1 MLFPPQF
8 RMEARE
14 EPAESSESSMLLQ
27 LPDHLLCHVLQQLR
41 LDCQSVCSA
50 ARAHSRLHKAAVA
63 AMSSICAKGKHAAD
77 SLQQYLTRH
86 GDKVSNVSA
95 QHVVF
100 RVACY
105 KEDLPQLR
113 QQLPICNRLEV
124 LSLQDCQVQLAAS
137 ATGRP
142 GLLQAAPQLTKL
154 HFQNCILHDTT
165 VSLKAVLQQLP
176 HLQHLAAAYSVYGP
190 FADGVLQGLT
200 GLTYLSLHGLT
211 STCCSAS
218 DRRSHCGWSA
228 TSKPIQLEH
237 IRSMK
242 QLRGLKL
249 NNFDEHVSAET
260 FSGLEH
266 LTLLQLTHDNRPIT
280 LYFNGDQPGLRLVD
294 VSALGHLTQLQHLVL
309 QLVIPCS
316 RFGTHVTD
324 AATEVSMDCLL
335 AAVDKL
341 TQLTYLQLS
350 GAASHHEVL
359 QYSTPENLYT
369 CVGGMRSK
377 RPRTGSA
384 PSYSAL
390 SASSRLQRLKLPW
403 FPLPP
408 SAWQH
413 AFAAGR
419 KLLQL
424 QDLTIAGISSEVTS
438 PVDDMAGLVSCCPNL
453 QRLNLD
459 ASVYH
464 WGLRGRQL
472 EPLKAL
478 THLTEL
484 TVTYNVPHLRS
495 AAIGLAQLTGLQSLT
510 IHTVGCPQSRMAV
523 SKTEAAL
530 LQLTQLRQLTC
541 LRHLMQE
548 NPKGLGLPRPVFELK
563 VRVS

>member
-1 MLFPPQF
+1 
-8 RMEARE
+8 
-14 EPAESSESSMLLQ
+14 MLLQ
-27 LPDHLLCHVLQQLR
+27 LPDHLLCHVLQQLG
-41 LDCQSVCSA
+41 LDCPSVCSA

-63 AMSSICAKGKHAAD
+63 AMSSICAKGRHAAD

-86 GDKVSNVSA
+86 GDRVSSISA
-95 QHVVF
+95 QHVDFKLQCRKADV
-100 RVACY
+100 
-105 KEDLPQLR
+105 P
-113 QQLPICNRLEV
+113 QQLPVCYKLEV

-137 ATGRP
+137 ATGHL
-142 GLLQAAPQLTKL
+142 GLLHAAPQLTKL
-154 HFQNCILHDTT
+154 HLQNCILLDTPG
-165 VSLKAVLQQLP
+165 SLKAVLQQLP

-190 FADGVLQGLT
+190 FAGDVLQGLS

-211 STCCSAS
+211 STC
-218 DRRSHCGWSA
+218 RRVSERPSHWREQHI
-228 TSKPIQLEH
+228 TSKPIKLEH

-294 VSALGHLTQLQHLVL
+294 VSALGYLSQLQHLVL

-316 RFGTHVTD
+316 RVGTQVTHV
-324 AATEVSMDCLL
+324 ATEVSMDCLL
-335 AAVDKL
+335 AAIDKL

-350 GAASHHEVL
+350 GAASHYEVL
-359 QYSTPENLYT
+359 QYSAPENPFS
-369 CVGGMRSK
+369 CVGGMRSR

-384 PSYSAL
+384 PSYAAL
-390 SASSRLQRLKLPW
+390 SASSRLQCLKLPW

-413 AFAAGR
+413 VFAPGR
-419 KLLQL
+419 KLLEL
-424 QDLTIAGISSEVTS
+424 QDLTIAGISSEEAS

-472 EPLKAL
+472 EPLTAL

-484 TVTYNVPHLRS
+484 TVTFNVPHLRS
-495 AAIGLAQLTGLQSLT
+495 AAKGLAQLTGLQSLT
-510 IHTVGCPQSRMAV
+510 IHTVGCPQSKMAV
-523 SKTEAAL
+523 SKTEAEL
-530 LQLTQLRQLTC
+530 LPLTQLRQLTC

-548 NPKGLGLPRPVFELK
+548 NPKGLGLPRQVFELK
-563 VRVS
+563 VRVSYPMQLLMPCR